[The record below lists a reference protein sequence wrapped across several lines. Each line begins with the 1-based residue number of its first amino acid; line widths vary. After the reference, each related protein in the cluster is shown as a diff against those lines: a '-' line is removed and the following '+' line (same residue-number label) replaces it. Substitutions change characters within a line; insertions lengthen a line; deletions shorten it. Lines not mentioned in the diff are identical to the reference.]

1 MTATAVVE
9 TPARARDRAELLRA
23 LGVQAEP
30 PGPAQDRLADL
41 LGLPRPTGADWTEA
55 FMVQLVPYASVYLGA
70 EGMLGGEAAD
80 RVAGFWRALR
90 LPVPA
95 EPDHVATLLG
105 LYASLIEAEPDAP
118 AGPQAAL
125 LRQARTALLHEH
137 LTSWL
142 PAYAH
147 AMADSGPPPYAA
159 WAHLLRETLLA
170 EAAHL
175 GVPQRLPAHL
185 RAVPPVAADGGR
197 ADLLDGLLAPARSGI
212 VLSRAHLAAAARHT
226 GLGLRLGGRRAVLRA
241 LVEQDPAAAL
251 QALADQAR
259 GWLDRHRADEP
270 VVGPAAGHWAARA
283 SATADLLATAGHT
296 ANPPT
301 AASAGPPDERPPV
314 AGPGA
319 EPGAEPE
326 EPS

>member
-1 MTATAVVE
+1 MTATAAVE

-30 PGPAQDRLADL
+30 PGPAQDRLAGLLDL
-41 LGLPRPTGADWTEA
+41 PPPTGADWTEA

-95 EPDHVATLLG
+95 EPDHLATLLG
-105 LYASLIEAEPDAP
+105 LYASLVEAERDEPAAP
-118 AGPQAAL
+118 RAAL
-125 LRQARTALLHEH
+125 LQQARAALLHEH

-159 WAHLLRETLLA
+159 WARLLRETLLA
-170 EAAHL
+170 EAADL
-175 GVPQRLPAHL
+175 GMPQRLPAHL
-185 RAVPPVAADGGR
+185 RDVPPFAPDGGL

-212 VLSRAHLAAAARHT
+212 VLSRAHLAATARHT

-241 LVEQDPAAAL
+241 LIEQDPAVALAAL
-251 QALADQAR
+251 GGQAR
-259 GWLDRHRADEP
+259 GWLDRHRADQP
-270 VVGPAAGHWAARA
+270 VLGPAAGHWAARA
-283 SATADLLATAGHT
+283 SATVDLLATAGRT
-296 ANPPT
+296 TNPPT
-301 AASAGPPDERPPV
+301 AACAGPPDERPPA
-314 AGPGA
+314 AGPDA
-319 EPGAEPE
+319 ELE